1 MTADPGW
8 YPPQLAVGVTS
19 SRIRAMC
26 AIDALASPAC
36 LARTS
41 PSPPSSATS
50 LTISRAIPRVFGVR
64 S

>member
-26 AIDALASPAC
+26 AIDALGIAGM
-36 LARTS
+36 LGKDVTLTS
-41 PSPPSSATS
+41 
-50 LTISRAIPRVFGVR
+50 IFGHLLDD
-64 S
+64 